1 MNQKQ
6 KSQPMKVGFLL
17 GHYCPTYLLPKVF
30 IAQITKPIS
39 LNYCC
44 IAAYEPGFVFWGS
57 SKAVKPQKVF
67 GG

>member
-30 IAQITKPIS
+30 IARITKPIS
-39 LNYCC
+39 LNHCC
-44 IAAYEPGFVFWGS
+44 DMDVAFWGS
-57 SKAVKPQKVF
+57 SKSR
-67 GG
+67 